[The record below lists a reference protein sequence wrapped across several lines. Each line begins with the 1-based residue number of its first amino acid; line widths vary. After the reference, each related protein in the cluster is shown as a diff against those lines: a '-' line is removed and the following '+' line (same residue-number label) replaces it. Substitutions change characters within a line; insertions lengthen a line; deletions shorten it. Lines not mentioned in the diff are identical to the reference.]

1 MNYDEII
8 TFLSAVEH
16 ENIAKAANLLFIS
29 QGTASSR
36 IQHLEKKL
44 GVQLLF
50 RQKGIKTVTLTPEGE
65 VFITIAQQMLSL
77 WKQAEQ
83 IKTRLIFKEL
93 RIAAVDMLN
102 RFMFADVYKE
112 FMITNPDITLYLQTE
127 HSTEIHQ
134 LIESQQIDL
143 GFVFS
148 LHKSPNVIAM
158 PLYQEQLV
166 FLYHQNTVFAHTQN
180 PQDLKT
186 QYEIYSTISNE
197 FELWHRRRFS
207 DPDHKRIT
215 IGTLSMLPSFLSD
228 TTLWS
233 IVPESFASVMI
244 GRNPNLRYTPITE
257 DPPPIRTAYIL
268 IYKYPKPWV
277 RDLANLF
284 LKDIVIMIRQNPSLQ
299 LLYKE

>member
-1 MNYDEII
+1 MNYDEIV

-16 ENIAKAANLLFIS
+16 ENIAKAANALYIS

-36 IQHLEKKL
+36 IQHLENKL
-44 GVQLLF
+44 GIQLLF

-65 VFITIAQQMLSL
+65 VFITIARQMLSL

-83 IKTRLIFKEL
+83 IKNRLIFKEL

-102 RFMFADVYKE
+102 RFMFADIYKE
-112 FMITNPDITLYLQTE
+112 FMTNNQDITLYLQTE

-134 LIESQQIDL
+134 LIENQQMDI

-148 LHKSPNVIAM
+148 LHKSPNVTAI

-166 FLYHQNTVFAHTQN
+166 FLYHKNTVFAHTLN
-180 PQDLKT
+180 PSDLKPE
-186 QYEIYSTISNE
+186 YEIYSTISNE

-207 DPDHKRIT
+207 NPEIKRVT
-215 IGTLSMLPSFLSD
+215 IGTLSMLPSFLND
-228 TTLWS
+228 ITLWS
-233 IVPESFASVMI
+233 IVPESFAAIMI
-244 GRNPNLRYTPITE
+244 GRNPNLCYAPITE

-268 IYKYPKPWV
+268 FYKYPKPWV
-277 RDLANLF
+277 RELANLF
-284 LKDIVIMIRQNPSLQ
+284 LQDIIAMIRQTSSLQ
-299 LLYKE
+299 LLYKG